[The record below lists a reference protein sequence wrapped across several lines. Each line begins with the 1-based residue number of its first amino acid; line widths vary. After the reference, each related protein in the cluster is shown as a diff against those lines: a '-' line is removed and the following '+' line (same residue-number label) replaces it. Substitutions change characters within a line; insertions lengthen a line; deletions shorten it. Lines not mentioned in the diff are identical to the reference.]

1 MKTISK
7 SILIAIFFI
16 IVSCRNENFGTP
28 KPRTYPRVE
37 FPKKSYKLFSTKECA
52 YSFEYPTYAEV
63 KKDKNQIKGQ
73 KEGKCWYNVIFPY
86 FKGTLYLT
94 YYKISD
100 RKNYDKLVEDSFTL
114 TSKHDIKASGREEI
128 EINDDDVKGLLFKSR
143 GSVASE
149 TQFFLTDT
157 KENFLRGSFYFKSKV
172 RPDSIRIIQE
182 FINEDIEHFI
192 NTFKWK

>member
-1 MKTISK
+1 MKTINK
-7 SILIAIFFI
+7 SILIAIFLTI
-16 IVSCRNENFGTP
+16 ISCRNEDFGTP

-37 FPKKSYKLFSTKECA
+37 FPQKSYKLFDDKECA
-52 YSFEYPTYAEV
+52 YSFEYPKYAEI
-63 KKDKNQIKGQ
+63 KKDIKQMRGQ
-73 KEGKCWYNVIFPY
+73 KNGECWYNVIFPQ
-86 FKGTLYLT
+86 FNGTLYLT

-100 RKNYDKLVEDSFTL
+100 RKNYDKMVEDSFTL

-128 EINDDDVKGLLFKSR
+128 EINNKNVKGLLFKSY

-157 KENFLRGSFYFKSKV
+157 KENFLRGSFYFRSKV

-182 FINEDIEHFI
+182 FVNKDIEHFI
-192 NTFKWK
+192 NTFNWK